1 MTAQTDGR
9 ASKPAR
15 TVTLRHRLEY
25 VLYLLVRGVARIVG
39 EPGLALF
46 GSFVAFAASRLVRR
60 RTDLAMR
67 NLAMVYPDKS
77 VEERARIV
85 HDCWRH
91 YAIESIRYIRDSG
104 VRFEE
109 ISTRFDL
116 VGTEHMER
124 ALSAGK
130 GVILTS
136 AHFGSWENALS
147 VLGQF
152 GRKIVV
158 VGRVLDNPLLHSRL
172 QEGRTRSGFELL
184 DRRAAARELIRA
196 LQEKSIVV
204 LLVDQAVREH
214 EGSIVPFLG
223 HDAWTTTSHARL
235 AKKYGCPML
244 SCFCYPASGG
254 GRERVEFSP
263 VFEIDRLDDV
273 AITRL
278 VNDEIGRHIDR
289 DPHLWLWFHDRWKS
303 VDRAT

>member
-1 MTAQTDGR
+1 MTEQSEGR
-9 ASKPAR
+9 APKAER
-15 TVTLRHRLEY
+15 TVTLRHKMEY
-25 VLYLLVRGVARIVG
+25 LLYLLVRGVARTVG
-39 EPGLALF
+39 EPGLAAF

-67 NLAMVYPDKS
+67 NLAMVYPDMS
-77 VEERARIV
+77 ADERARIV

-91 YAIESIRYIRDSG
+91 YATESIRYIRDSG
-104 VRFEE
+104 TRFEE
-109 ISTRFDL
+109 ISARFDL
-116 VGTEHMER
+116 VGAEHMER
-124 ALSAGK
+124 ALAENK

-136 AHFGSWENALS
+136 AHFGSWENALG
-147 VLGQF
+147 VLNRYD
-152 GRKIVV
+152 RKIVV
-158 VGRVLDNPLLHSRL
+158 VGRVLDNPLLHRRL

-196 LQEKSIVV
+196 LQENSIVV

-214 EGSIVPFLG
+214 EGAIVPFLG

-244 SCFCYPASGG
+244 SCFCYPAARGE
-254 GRERVEFSP
+254 RERVEFTP
-263 VFEIDRLDDV
+263 VFAIDHLDDV
-273 AITRL
+273 GIAGL

-303 VDRAT
+303 VDRTT